1 MPKMICKCVTLLRNG
16 DIPCK
21 IQYNFISD
29 EEYDKFQDTIDA
41 EELFMEMKIFF
52 RCSQCGRLWF
62 FWNGFD
68 ERPTEYIEVKE

>member
-1 MPKMICKCVTLLRNG
+1 MPKMICKCGTLLRYG

-52 RCSQCGRLWF
+52 GVHSVAGYGF
-62 FWNGFD
+62 FGMGLMKGLLNIL
-68 ERPTEYIEVKE
+68 R